1 MLEGK
6 RVVAVIPARAG
17 SKRLPM
23 KNILPLAGKPTI
35 AWTII
40 AGLQSEYIDRIVVS
54 TDDEKLRNVALEWG
68 AESPFIRPKEL
79 SSDTASTDDVLLHAI
94 SELALDSDEI
104 VILLQPTSPLRTAT
118 DIDNS
123 LRLLKSEHVSGVVSV
138 CECEHSPLWSNTLPA
153 DRKMNNFLDCKHSKA
168 RSQDLP
174 THFRLN
180 GAIYAYRVAFL
191 EKFKYRHYSDEIVA
205 SVMSQENSIDIDT
218 KLDFDFAKF
227 LLQRCEHN

>member
-6 RVVAVIPARAG
+6 RVFAVIPARSG

-35 AWTII
+35 AWTI
-40 AGLQSEYIDRIVVS
+40 AASLQSEYIDRVVVS
-54 TDDEKLRNVALEWG
+54 TDDVNLKNVALEWG
-68 AESPFIRPKEL
+68 AEAPFLRPKEL

-94 SELALDSDEI
+94 NELALESDDI
-104 VILLQPTSPLRTAT
+104 VILLQPTSPLRTAL

-123 LRLLKSEHVSGVVSV
+123 LRLLEGKDVSGVVSV
-138 CECEHSPLWSNTLPA
+138 CECEHSPLWSNTLPV
-153 DRKMNNFLDCKHSKA
+153 DRKMGNFLDSKHSKA

-191 EKFKYRHYSDEIVA
+191 KKYKYRHYSDEIVA
-205 SVMSQENSIDIDT
+205 SIMSQECSIDIDT
-218 KLDFDFAKF
+218 KLDFDFARF
-227 LLQRCEHN
+227 LLEGVE